1 MSNTVPFAAT
11 TDPAQLGRAA
21 CRAWRIALVA
31 YLVPVTIATHWPR
44 LGFGSGGPID
54 KFVHFLAFGVLAW
67 LWMHAK
73 PFGRAS
79 AGWGLAAAWVF
90 VDERTQALEI
100 LGRTFSGYDMIA
112 GWLGVAM
119 AGALYAL
126 MRAGTPAGTAARA
139 DAELARDVGSASRG
153 AWMSAAFVTSV
164 VIVVLGG
171 LFVFKGW
178 WADGTVNL
186 GSVIY
191 AIGYSGFVGVAIA
204 AYGVGLFGEAYA
216 ARQLGRPLVR
226 VPREAMPFWRI
237 GFMVAAAFLLSALY
251 ELLVRALFGV
261 EPADEVKV
269 DHGGFLVLRQGFLLA
284 AALVSIAL
292 GNTIGARAA
301 FRANPAL
308 AEAALARAIE
318 RPANPSAKRAR

>member
-119 AGALYAL
+119 AGALFAL
-126 MRAGTPAGTAARA
+126 MRTGTPAGTTARA
-139 DAELARDVGSASRG
+139 DADYARDVGSASPR
-153 AWMSAAFVTSV
+153 AWATAALLTSV
-164 VIVVLGG
+164 VIAVLGG
-171 LFVFKGW
+171 LFVLKGW
-178 WADGTVNL
+178 LADDAVNL
-186 GSVIY
+186 GTVIY
-191 AIGYSGFVGVAIA
+191 AIGYSGFIGVVIA
-204 AYGVGLFGEAYA
+204 AYGVRLFGEAYA

-237 GFMVAAAFLLSALY
+237 GFMVAAAFLLVALY
-251 ELLVRALFGV
+251 ELFVRALFGV

-284 AALVSIAL
+284 AVLVSIAL

-308 AEAALARAIE
+308 AEAAPARAIE

>member
-1 MSNTVPFAAT
+1 MRDAAKLPGP
-11 TDPAQLGRAA
+11 DAERMHRAA
-21 CRAWRIALVA
+21 CKAWRIALFA
-31 YLVPVTIATHWPR
+31 YLVPVTVATHWPR
-44 LGFGSGGPID
+44 LGFGGGGPID

-73 PFGRAS
+73 PFGRAVV
-79 AGWGLAAAWVF
+79 GWCMAAAWVF

-119 AGALYAL
+119 AGALFAL
-126 MRAGTPAGTAARA
+126 MRTGTPAGTTARA
-139 DAELARDVGSASRG
+139 DADYARDVGSASLR
-153 AWMSAAFVTSV
+153 AWATAALLTSV
-164 VIVVLGG
+164 VIAVLGG
-171 LFVFKGW
+171 LFVLKGW
-178 WADGTVNL
+178 LADDAVNL
-186 GSVIY
+186 GTVIY
-191 AIGYSGFVGVAIA
+191 AIGYSGFIGVVIA
-204 AYGVGLFGEAYA
+204 AYGVRLFGEAYA
-216 ARQLGRPLVR
+216 AGQLGRPLAR

-237 GFMVAAAFLLSALY
+237 GFMVAAAFLLVALY
-251 ELLVRALFGV
+251 ELFVRALFGV

-284 AALVSIAL
+284 AVLVSIAL
-292 GNTIGARAA
+292 GNTIGALAA

-308 AEAALARAIE
+308 AEAAPARAIE